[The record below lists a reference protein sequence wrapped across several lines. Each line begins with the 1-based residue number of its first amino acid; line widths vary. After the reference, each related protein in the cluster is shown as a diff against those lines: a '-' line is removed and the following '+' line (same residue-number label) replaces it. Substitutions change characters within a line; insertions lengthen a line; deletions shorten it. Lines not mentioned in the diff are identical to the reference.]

1 MVAFAAE
8 SVRRRKIRSGS
19 SGAGERASIATNAAI
34 SVAAVAN
41 RATVTPLLQPCWL
54 ARVIA

>member
-1 MVAFAAE
+1 LAAE
-8 SVRRRKIRSGS
+8 IVRDRKIRSGS

-34 SVAAVAN
+34 RAAAPASSPTLVSL
-41 RATVTPLLQPCWL
+41 PQPCWL